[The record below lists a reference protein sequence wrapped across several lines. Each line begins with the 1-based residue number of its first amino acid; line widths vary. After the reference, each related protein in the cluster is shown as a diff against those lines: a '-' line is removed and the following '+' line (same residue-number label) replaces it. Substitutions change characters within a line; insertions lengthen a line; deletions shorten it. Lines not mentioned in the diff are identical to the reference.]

1 MARDLDQAAHWLI
14 GRVPRDHVMT
24 VRRRDDAHKVFE
36 CVSVEP
42 GESNFG
48 HNSRQM
54 PTYLGRFPNNKS
66 VVLRPYKNYVNINL
80 IDGDKYIG
88 RLGVIRGY
96 GGKIRN
102 IFDFFFDIMQ
112 SFRSPLEE
120 KVASLDPKNQEAVER
135 YVDELLRKQAPK
147 QQPIQSDSAL
157 TAPRRPVPEYPDR
170 TAEDIKLTVVDY
182 IAKHWGDL
190 LDGTFTRS
198 DLRQLAPRT
207 EMALRNYERQ
217 AGKTPLSQL
226 NLPTVQE
233 LNDRLI
239 ESGHIDELRARRA
252 RLSRDEER
260 QLRKLEVL
268 RSRRR
273 AQPQRVPA

>member
-1 MARDLDQAAHWLI
+1 MARDLDKAAHWLI

-42 GESNFG
+42 GTTNYG
-48 HNSRQM
+48 HNSQQV

-66 VVLRPYKNYVNINL
+66 IVLRPYKTYVNINL
-80 IDGDKYIG
+80 IDGDKYVG
-88 RLGVIRGY
+88 RLGIVRGY
-96 GGKIRN
+96 GGKIRS

-120 KVASLDPKNQEAVER
+120 KVASLNPKNQEAVER
-135 YVDELLRKQAPK
+135 YVDELLQKQAPK
-147 QQPIQSDSAL
+147 QLHDQYDSVL

-170 TAEDIKLTVVDY
+170 SAEDIKLTAVEY
-182 IAKHWGDL
+182 IAKHWGEL

-207 EMALRNYERQ
+207 EMALRNHERH

-233 LNDRLI
+233 FNDRLI
-239 ESGHIDELRARRA
+239 EGGHIEELRARRA
-252 RLSRDEER
+252 RLTRDEER

-273 AQPQRVPA
+273 AHPQRVPA